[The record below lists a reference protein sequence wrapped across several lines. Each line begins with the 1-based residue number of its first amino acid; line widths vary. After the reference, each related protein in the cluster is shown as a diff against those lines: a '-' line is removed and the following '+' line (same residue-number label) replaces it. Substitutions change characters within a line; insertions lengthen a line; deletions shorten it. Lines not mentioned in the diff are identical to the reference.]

1 MTGSKDDVGGEEGA
15 LEKLPIKTRKSF
27 ASHLSCKNESQNK
40 TERLPLE
47 FRLGQIGRAGIAG
60 LILLGSTVVL
70 SAQSEHSSPATTPA
84 LTEQQRAG
92 RILFM
97 QNCAFCHLP
106 YRTEDKTGKETASI
120 GPNLKGLLQ
129 KDKPLPD
136 AAIRTFITKG
146 VPQKMPAFQYGLDQR
161 EVHLIIE
168 YLKVY

>member
-1 MTGSKDDVGGEEGA
+1 MVLKNQSSKTKLSVKFLFGLAGA
-15 LEKLPIKTRKSF
+15 LLFSLAQPAR
-27 ASHLSCKNESQNK
+27 SQ
-40 TERLPLE
+40 
-47 FRLGQIGRAGIAG
+47 Q
-60 LILLGSTVVL
+60 
-70 SAQSEHSSPATTPA
+70 SAAPAPA

-106 YRTEDKTGKETASI
+106 YKTEDKTGKATASI
-120 GPNLKGLLQ
+120 GPNLMGLSH

-146 VPQKMPAFQYGLDQR
+146 VAQKMPAFQYGLDPK
-161 EVHLIIE
+161 EVDLIIE

>member
-1 MTGSKDDVGGEEGA
+1 MMLKNQAFKTKLSAKLLFALAGA
-15 LEKLPIKTRKSF
+15 LLFSLAQPAR
-27 ASHLSCKNESQNK
+27 SQ
-40 TERLPLE
+40 
-47 FRLGQIGRAGIAG
+47 QAA
-60 LILLGSTVVL
+60 
-70 SAQSEHSSPATTPA
+70 SPAPA

-129 KDKPLPD
+129 KDKPLSD

-146 VPQKMPAFQYGLDQR
+146 VPQKMPAFQYGLDPK
-161 EVHLIIE
+161 EVDLVIA